1 MKQLIEFKPKSK
13 EEKTL
18 LIRCR
23 NAVKDFDPSAEII
36 LYGSRA
42 RGDAKSES
50 DYDLL
55 ILIDGE
61 ITLKREDDFRRQL
74 FPIELETGAVLT
86 IILIN
91 KKDWNSPLFDAMP
104 LYQNIKREGVVL

>member
-1 MKQLIEFKPKSK
+1 M
-13 EEKTL
+13 
-18 LIRCR
+18 IRCR

-42 RGDAKSES
+42 RGDAKLES

-55 ILIDGE
+55 VLIDGE
-61 ITLKREDDFRRQL
+61 ITLKREDDFRRRL

-86 IILIN
+86 VILTN
-91 KKDWNSPLFDAMP
+91 KKDWNSSLYDAMP
-104 LYQNIKREGVVL
+104 LYQNIKREGVIL